1 MIRMIFTVF
10 GYQYSFSAIPL
21 GAVLIALAV
30 AGMFVASWIVMCQV
44 NQKRM
49 LAWSSIA
56 LVAYMIFGLGLVTVA
71 GLTAT
76 FIDLFNHALMNAAL
90 IMALGSIFYFL

>member
-1 MIRMIFTVF
+1 MIRMIFPVF

-30 AGMFVASWIVMCQV
+30 AGMFVASWIAMFQV
-44 NQKRM
+44 NQTRM

-56 LVAYMIFGLGLVTVA
+56 QVAYMMLGLGLGTVA
-71 GLTAT
+71 GLTG
-76 FIDLFNHALMNAAL
+76 ILIHLFNHALMNAAVF
-90 IMALGSIFYFL
+90 MALGTIF